1 MPIESKIPEPNSYSM
16 DNIIE
21 LYLGSDTTTDF
32 INTVDVITKQ
42 QTKMQL
48 DLVASNNIETIKS
61 VDTYNPELSSVDNLE
76 TIKSVD
82 TYNPELSS
90 AETIQQISPSSRSTF
105 EPSTQNSQNQ
115 GNEQTQELPG
125 MSVSPQTGVQE
136 AARNPDTGS
145 SGIDY
150 SKSKIMGP
158 RFSAMNPL
166 SRSSVAITRGP
177 SNRSEMF

>member
-21 LYLGSDTTTDF
+21 LYLSSDTTTDF

-48 DLVASNNIETIKS
+48 DLVASNTI
-61 VDTYNPELSSVDNLE
+61 E

-105 EPSTQNSQNQ
+105 EPSTQNSQKQ

-136 AARNPDTGS
+136 SARNPDTGS

-166 SRSSVAITRGP
+166 SRSSAAITRGP

>member
-48 DLVASNNIETIKS
+48 DLVASNTI
-61 VDTYNPELSSVDNLE
+61 E

-105 EPSTQNSQNQ
+105 EPSTQNSQKQ
-115 GNEQTQELPG
+115 GNEQPQELPG

-150 SKSKIMGP
+150 SKSKIM
-158 RFSAMNPL
+158 
-166 SRSSVAITRGP
+166 V
-177 SNRSEMF
+177 

>member
-48 DLVASNNIETIKS
+48 DLVASNTIETIKS
-61 VDTYNPELSSVDNLE
+61 VDTP
-76 TIKSVD
+76 
-82 TYNPELSS
+82 NPELSS

-105 EPSTQNSQNQ
+105 EPSTQNSQKQ
-115 GNEQTQELPG
+115 GNEQPQELPG

-158 RFSAMNPL
+158 RFSAKNPL

>member
-48 DLVASNNIETIKS
+48 DLVASNTI
-61 VDTYNPELSSVDNLE
+61 E

-105 EPSTQNSQNQ
+105 EPSTQNSQKQ
-115 GNEQTQELPG
+115 GNEQPQELPG

>member
-21 LYLGSDTTTDF
+21 LYLSSDTTTDF

-48 DLVASNNIETIKS
+48 DLVASNT
-61 VDTYNPELSSVDNLE
+61 
-76 TIKSVD
+76 

-90 AETIQQISPSSRSTF
+90 AETIQQISPSSRSAF
-105 EPSTQNSQNQ
+105 EPKTQNSQKQ

-136 AARNPDTGS
+136 SARNPDTGS

-166 SRSSVAITRGP
+166 SRSSAAITRGP